1 MKTNLKTSLQIV
13 IMGQIESS
21 ENKVNYRL
29 LNKQEVNQLSSNIYK
44 NIEDYKNKEN
54 IHIFIIETE
63 KEKKIVGI
71 GCLMMK
77 LTKKNRYGFV
87 GIIKDIVIH
96 SKDDK
101 MSHDLIGHIA
111 EYAIEHGCYGCTI
124 DELVE

>member
-1 MKTNLKTSLQIV
+1 
-13 IMGQIESS
+13 
-21 ENKVNYRL
+21 
-29 LNKQEVNQLSSNIYK
+29 
-44 NIEDYKNKEN
+44 
-54 IHIFIIETE
+54 
-63 KEKKIVGI
+63 
-71 GCLMMK
+71 MMK

>member
-1 MKTNLKTSLQIV
+1 MLPTLQ
-13 IMGQIESS
+13 QC
-21 ENKVNYRL
+21 
-29 LNKQEVNQLSSNIYK
+29 QK
-44 NIEDYKNKEN
+44 NILKSKAFLDYFPQLPKLCEQKMLS
-54 IHIFIIETE
+54 
-63 KEKKIVGI
+63 VY
-71 GCLMMK
+71 LMK